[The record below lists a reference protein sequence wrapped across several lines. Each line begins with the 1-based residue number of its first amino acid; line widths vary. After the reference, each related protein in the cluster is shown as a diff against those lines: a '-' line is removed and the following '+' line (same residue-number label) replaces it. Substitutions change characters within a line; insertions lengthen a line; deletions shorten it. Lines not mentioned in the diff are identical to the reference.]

1 MNKVVLRSI
10 SGIVYILLILTGLLI
25 NEYFFVGVFSL
36 ITFFLIYEFVRITGR
51 KWQILLPGLVYILA
65 SICVFLMLGLR
76 GESFDGILPLC
87 FFIMIWSSDVG
98 AFCIGSLFGQK
109 GGSKKLAPTISPNKT
124 WTGFWGG
131 LIFCIV
137 AALILRGTGM
147 MKFSLVHSIVLAIVV
162 HCFGVLGDLL
172 ESVWKRRFGVKDSGN
187 IIPGHGGFLD
197 RFDSSLAAIPAAIL
211 YLVIFGLL

>member
-10 SGIVYILLILTGLLI
+10 SGIAYILLILAGLLI
-25 NEYFFVGVFSL
+25 NEYFFVGVFAL
-36 ITFFLIYEFVRITGR
+36 ITFFLLYELARITGR

-65 SICVFLMLGLR
+65 SICILLMLGLR

-109 GGSKKLAPTISPNKT
+109 SGSKKLAPTISPNKT

-131 LIFCIV
+131 LLFCIA
-137 AALILRGTGM
+137 AALILRAAGM
-147 MKFSLVHSIVLAIVV
+147 MEFSLLHSIFLAIVV

-172 ESVWKRRFGVKDSGN
+172 ESAWKRSFGIKDSGN

-197 RFDSSLAAIPAAIL
+197 RFDSSLAAIPAAVL